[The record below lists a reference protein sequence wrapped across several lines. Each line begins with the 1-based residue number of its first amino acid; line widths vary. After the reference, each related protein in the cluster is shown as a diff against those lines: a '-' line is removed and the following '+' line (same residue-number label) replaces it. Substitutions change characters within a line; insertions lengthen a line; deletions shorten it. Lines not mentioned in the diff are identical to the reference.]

1 MKFRYMIETLD
12 IKDKFGPNIILFFIK
27 STILKTHDIVTCNVL
42 NLGQVDVVNDS
53 MCISLNYK

>member
-1 MKFRYMIETLD
+1 MIETLD